1 MTQNHLS
8 RLSALALTAV
18 VTVGMGCEGTDDPS
32 ATANPSPAPPGGAQS
47 AYGKA
52 QERAERLKGQIDDY
66 QQEVSRQ
73 ADSVFDT
80 NAPRVGEGD

>member
-52 QERAERLKGQIDDY
+52 QERAERLKGQIDGNHLPAKSPQD
-66 QQEVSRQ
+66 R
-73 ADSVFDT
+73 VFAT